1 MPRQP
6 TICAIVP
13 AAGRSSRMGQ
23 FKPLMKLG
31 GKGVLERVIGS
42 YIEAG
47 VTDVRVVVG
56 HRGEAVREMLR
67 PLAVEVI
74 DHPGYRQGMFSSVQR
89 GVASLGESIDAFFI
103 HPADIPLV
111 RPDTVRRLIQAFS
124 AAPAAVTRPVFDEQP
139 GHPPL
144 IRRDVAAAVVD
155 HDGRDG
161 LRGVLHQFEADTQR
175 IAVADQGILLD
186 LDTPDDAASLAA
198 RLAHRNCLS
207 DKECRMLMAGVLQLS
222 GTVVDHCRR
231 VAQVA
236 TAIADAVNQ
245 AAGTLDSVLI
255 RSAALVH
262 DLAKGRPDHAAAAA
276 ALLNEMGFGDMAAV
290 VAVHMEIMVVDD
302 QPLDEAQI
310 VHLADKLVADNA
322 LVDLERR
329 FAASLKR
336 YADDPEAV
344 QAIVRRRDAARRIR
358 GKVHKATERSL
369 SDILEAAGLALENGP
384 CAHC

>member
-6 TICAIVP
+6 TICAIIP

-23 FKPLMKLG
+23 FKPLMKMG
-31 GKGVLERVIGS
+31 ERSVLERVIGLYS
-42 YIEAG
+42 DAG

-56 HRGEAVREMLR
+56 HRGEQLRERLS

-74 DHPGYRQGMFSSVQR
+74 DHPGYMQGMFSSIQR

-111 RPDTVRRLIQAFS
+111 RPHTIRRLMQAFATS
-124 AAPAAVTRPVFDEQP
+124 RAAVTCPVFDGQP

-161 LRGVLHQFEADTQR
+161 LRGVLQQFEADTQR
-175 IAVADQGILLD
+175 IGVADQGILLD
-186 LDTPDDAASLAA
+186 LDTPDDAASVAA
-198 RLAHRNCLS
+198 RLTHRNCLS
-207 DKECRMLMAGVLQLS
+207 DRECRILMANVLQLP
-222 GTVVDHCRR
+222 GTVISHCHR

-245 AAGTLDSVLI
+245 TAATQDAALI

-262 DLAKGRPDHAAAAA
+262 DLAKGRQDHADAGAAF
-276 ALLNEMGFGDMAAV
+276 LNDMGFAELAAV
-290 VAVHMEIMVVDD
+290 VAVHMEITVVDD

-310 VHLADKLVADNA
+310 VYLADKLVADNA
-322 LVDLERR
+322 LVDLDRR

-358 GKVHKATERSL
+358 LKVRSVTDQSL
-369 SDILEAAGLALENGP
+369 SDILQKAGLAAEDGP
-384 CAHC
+384 CAGC